1 MQLFENHELPV
12 PTMDRVVIVDSD
24 SDHALTLKSHL
35 ESVGCFVEVCS
46 NARFA
51 SAMVTKQG
59 AQVVVLVYQSPAWWK
74 GDVRKLCDAM
84 AKLDESPVVL
94 CLLRWPPQGPSDRLY
109 GDELK
114 VVVFHEN

>member
-1 MQLFENHELPV
+1 MQFFENYELPA
-12 PTMDRVVIVDSD
+12 PTMDRVTVVDSD
-24 SDHALTLKSHL
+24 FAHALILKSHL
-35 ESVGCFVEVCS
+35 EGVGCFVEICS

-59 AQVVVLVYQSPAWWK
+59 AQVVVLVHQSPVWWK

-84 AKLDESPVVL
+84 ARLDESPVVL
-94 CLLRWPPQGPSDRLY
+94 CLLRWSPQGPGDRLY

-114 VVVFHEN
+114 VTVFHED